1 MSQRGFCG
9 AAGAITALVL
19 VSLVAMPLPAL
30 AQDAAKDGPK
40 LVDLFVDRGDTF
52 IRAGSA
58 QGIKV
63 GDSIPILGDKI
74 GNTEERRV
82 VGSAAVLEV
91 WKTIARV
98 NLDAG
103 ARGAEGEKF
112 AQVGAETATSKTS
125 SSLRGRASAS
135 GVAKLRRIT
144 IYNDSGS
151 TWRNCD
157 VRLPNNKRYILTQ
170 LAPRSSEGIMLF
182 RFNQDGVERDL
193 PTTYVDVRCS
203 NGEARFPL
211 AM

>member
-9 AAGAITALVL
+9 VAGATAALVL
-19 VSLVAMPLPAL
+19 VSLAAMPLSAM
-30 AQDAAKDGPK
+30 AQDAAKEGPK
-40 LVDLFVDRGDTF
+40 MVGLFVDRGDTF
-52 IRAGSA
+52 IRAGTA

-63 GDSIPILGDKI
+63 GDSVPILGDKI

-91 WKTIARV
+91 WRTIARV
-98 NLDAG
+98 NLDEK
-103 ARGAEGEKF
+103 ARSTEGEKF
-112 AQVGAETATSKTS
+112 AQVGADTATSKVST
-125 SSLRGRASAS
+125 SLRGRASAS

-144 IYNDSGS
+144 VYNDSGV

-157 VRLPNNKRYILTQ
+157 VRLPNNKRYILAQ

-182 RFNQDGVERDL
+182 RFNQDGVERDI

>member
-1 MSQRGFCG
+1 MQQRGFSG
-9 AAGAITALVL
+9 VAGAIAALAM
-19 VSLVAMPLPAL
+19 VSLFAMPQPAL
-30 AQDAAKDGPK
+30 AQDAAKDGPR

-58 QGIKV
+58 QGLKV
-63 GDSIPILGDKI
+63 GDSVPILGAKI

-82 VGSAAVLEV
+82 IGSAAVLEV

-103 ARGAEGEKF
+103 AKGAEGEKF
-112 AQVGAETATSKTS
+112 AQVGAEPARATG
-125 SSLRGRASAS
+125 LRGRASAS

-157 VRLPNNKRYILTQ
+157 VRLPNNKRYVLSQ

-182 RFNQDGVERDL
+182 RFNQDGVERDV
-193 PTTYVDVRCS
+193 PTTYVDVKCS

>member
-9 AAGAITALVL
+9 VAGAIAALVL
-19 VSLVAMPLPAL
+19 VLAAAMPLPAL
-30 AQDAAKDGPK
+30 AQDAAKAGPR

-63 GDSIPILGDKI
+63 GDSVPILGDKI
-74 GNTEERRV
+74 GDTEERRV
-82 VGSAAVLEV
+82 IGSAAVLEV

-98 NLDAG
+98 SLDAK
-103 ARGAEGEKF
+103 AKSVEGEKF
-112 AQVGAETATSKTS
+112 AQVGAETKAPT
-125 SSLRGRASAS
+125 SLRGRASAS

-144 IYNDSGS
+144 VYNDSGV

-182 RFNQDGVERDL
+182 RFNQDGVERDI
-193 PTTYVDVRCS
+193 PTTYVDVKCS

>member
-9 AAGAITALVL
+9 AAGAIAALVL
-19 VSLVAMPLPAL
+19 ASLVAMPLPAL

-40 LVDLFVDRGDTF
+40 LVGLFVDRGDTF

-63 GDSIPILGDKI
+63 GDSVPLLGDKI
-74 GNTEERRV
+74 GDTEERRV

-98 NLDAG
+98 NLDEK
-103 ARGAEGEKF
+103 ARSAEGEKF
-112 AQVGAETATSKTS
+112 AQVGADTQVS
-125 SSLRGRASAS
+125 SSLRGRASAA

-144 IYNDSGS
+144 VYNDSGV

-157 VRLPNNKRYILTQ
+157 VRLPNNKRYVLSQ

>member
-9 AAGAITALVL
+9 VAGAIAALVL
-19 VSLVAMPLPAL
+19 VLVAAMPLPAL
-30 AQDAAKDGPK
+30 AQDAAKDKDGPK

-98 NLDAG
+98 NLDTG
-103 ARGAEGEKF
+103 ARSAEGEKF
-112 AQVGAETATSKTS
+112 AQVGSDTKVST
-125 SSLRGRASAS
+125 SLRGRASAS

-144 IYNDSGS
+144 VYNDSGV

-182 RFNQDGVERDL
+182 RFNQDGVERDI
-193 PTTYVDVRCS
+193 PSTYVDVKCS

>member
-1 MSQRGFCG
+1 MQQRGFSG
-9 AAGAITALVL
+9 VAGAIVALVL
-19 VSLVAMPLPAL
+19 ASLVASPVPAL
-30 AQDAAKDGPK
+30 AQEAAKEGPK

-52 IRAGSA
+52 IRAGTA
-58 QGIKV
+58 QGLKV
-63 GDSIPILGDKI
+63 GDSVPILGAKI

-98 NLDAG
+98 NLDAA

-112 AQVGAETATSKTS
+112 AQVGAEPARPTG
-125 SSLRGRASAS
+125 LRGRASAS

-144 IYNDSGS
+144 IYNDSGT

-157 VRLPNNKRYILTQ
+157 VRLPNNKRYVLSQ

-193 PTTYVDVRCS
+193 PTTYVDVKCS

>member
-1 MSQRGFCG
+1 MQQRGFSG
-9 AAGAITALVL
+9 VAGAIVALVL
-19 VSLVAMPLPAL
+19 VGLVAAPVPAL
-30 AQDAAKDGPK
+30 AQDAAREGPK
-40 LVDLFVDRGDTF
+40 LVDIFVDRGDTF
-52 IRAGSA
+52 IRAGTA
-58 QGIKV
+58 QGLKV
-63 GDSIPILGDKI
+63 GDSVPILGAKI
-74 GNTEERRV
+74 GDTEERRV

-98 NLDAG
+98 NLDAA

-112 AQVGAETATSKTS
+112 AQVGAEPARSTG
-125 SSLRGRASAS
+125 LRGRASAS

-144 IYNDSGS
+144 IYNDSGT

-157 VRLPNNKRYILTQ
+157 VRLPNNKRYVLSQ

-193 PTTYVDVRCS
+193 PTTYVDVKCS